1 VPRSGKPT
9 VLDIVANDIRR
20 PYPMRRD
27 ASFPREKP
35 VLIEA
40 LRCIRQDV
48 VPEEDGRAGRW
59 SSLDKTECGLHG
71 AAGEARS

>member
-1 VPRSGKPT
+1 
-9 VLDIVANDIRR
+9 
-20 PYPMRRD
+20 M
-27 ASFPREKP
+27 F
-35 VLIEA
+35 IET

-48 VPEEDGRAGRW
+48 VPEDEARAGRW